1 MAVDR
6 TASLSGNVSTT
17 NGGNEEGGPLVSQ
30 LQEDVSIATNGDAL
44 KGAFRAGRLRGAMCA
59 ISAAITST
67 GLIMASS
74 QINSLGALV
83 LGVFGISSVPAA
95 VVLGVGIGI
104 CAALAILLAAIV
116 CFGCHIPKLS

>member
-1 MAVDR
+1 MAEGLVRVPSDGT
-6 TASLSGNVSTT
+6 TAANTRR
-17 NGGNEEGGPLVSQ
+17 EEERPLVPQ
-30 LQEDVSIATNGDAL
+30 DGVSVAANGDAL
-44 KGAFRAGRLRGAMCA
+44 KGAFRSGRLRGAMCA

-104 CAALAILLAAIV
+104 CAALAILLATIV